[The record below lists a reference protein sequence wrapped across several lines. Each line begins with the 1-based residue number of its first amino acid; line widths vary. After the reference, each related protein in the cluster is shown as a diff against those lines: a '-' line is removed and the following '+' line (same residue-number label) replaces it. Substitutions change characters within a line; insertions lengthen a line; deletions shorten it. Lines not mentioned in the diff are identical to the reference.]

1 MSTQIDYTGAND
13 QPTEQC
19 INDWDSERTQEV
31 FRIRITITLV
41 LDSVPLIGGEVP
53 PRSHLRQ
60 VKPWTKGDFEVNVQV
75 LEDWKVYW
83 LKVRRTRYKV
93 TVQSNCKGSTGF
105 RDTRENDTYV
115 LKVKMERFLDI

>member
-1 MSTQIDYTGAND
+1 MNPQNNATMIGIQRV
-13 QPTEQC
+13 PT
-19 INDWDSERTQEV
+19 SQEG
-31 FRIRITITLV
+31 FRITITLVLV

-60 VKPWTKGDFEVNVQV
+60 MKPWTKRDFQINVQI
-75 LEDWKVYW
+75 LEDWVK
-83 LKVRRTRYKV
+83 LILIEGSADTL
-93 TVQSNCKGSTGF
+93 QSKDWKGSTGF